1 MFFGPN
7 IRTDVWLDPYN
18 FLELSTRN
26 FLDTMECEQSLYVFL
41 NLEIGD
47 DKMVNIVTQEKERD
61 RDINPN
67 FDGQETSNK
76 WRSYNGGEQSSSE
89 LCYFGI
95 CSSVGARSFVF
106 FMGS

>member
-47 DKMVNIVTQEKERD
+47 DKIVNIVTQGKERD
-61 RDINPN
+61 REINPN
-67 FDGQETSNK
+67 FDGQGTPNE
-76 WRSYNGGEQSSSE
+76 WRS
-89 LCYFGI
+89 
-95 CSSVGARSFVF
+95 
-106 FMGS
+106 